1 MYELWAKR
9 RPING
14 RGYPYEWIT
23 NFEHEKQKFYITD
36 QLDREIWQ
44 ECMVIKDQELIFYRE
59 FEKPLVRRLKK

>member
-23 NFEHEKQKFYITD
+23 NFEII
-36 QLDREIWQ
+36 L
-44 ECMVIKDQELIFYRE
+44 L
-59 FEKPLVRRLKK
+59 